1 MQLCVTDPVLI
12 KLFLCV
18 GVHVILGGAL
28 HLTHKANE
36 SLQTFLLE
44 ESSMASEGHWH

>member
-12 KLFLCV
+12 KTLCV

-28 HLTHKANE
+28 HLTQKANE
-36 SLQTFLLE
+36 SLQTILVE
-44 ESSMASEGHWH
+44 VSSVASQGHWH